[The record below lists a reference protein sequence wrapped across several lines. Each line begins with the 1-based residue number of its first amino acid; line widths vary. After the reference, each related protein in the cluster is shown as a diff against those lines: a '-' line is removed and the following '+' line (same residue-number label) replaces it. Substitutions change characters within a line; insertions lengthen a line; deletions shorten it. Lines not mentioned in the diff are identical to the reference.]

1 MAAKPTLDDRVSRM
15 EAIEARQADATE
27 GEFSLKI
34 LRAWSTPDLK
44 RLEGLL
50 ERVEAGDPSV
60 ALTAAEQEWIDET
73 MEQASRIAGAP
84 RDLAKR
90 LLELEAADASETAD
104 GRKLDLGFLTK
115 EERGRFRTILLRVKD
130 CLSTEARVNALTT
143 AEHAWLMELGNR
155 VEAHDG

>member
-34 LRAWSTPDLK
+34 LRAWSTPDLL
-44 RLEGLL
+44 RLESIL

-73 MEQASRIAGAP
+73 MEQASRMSVCSSRATWWGRPSEASQP
-84 RDLAKR
+84 ERRRMCRR
-90 LLELEAADASETAD
+90 L
-104 GRKLDLGFLTK
+104 
-115 EERGRFRTILLRVKD
+115 
-130 CLSTEARVNALTT
+130 
-143 AEHAWLMELGNR
+143 
-155 VEAHDG
+155 